1 MKAYVD
7 IAIFLRRPPSNFLLM
22 LDVEQSLYQQTN
34 GSRDTMRPEW
44 DYIVFV
50 LGPTSA
56 LFSYQISLPHHQ
68 QPTYQLL
75 SVFLLLVLVLA
86 NRLLRVS

>member
-56 LFSYQISLPHHQ
+56 LFSYQIGLPHHQ